1 MSECEGRYIQGEG
14 VDVVCSTFDTLKKIT
29 TFLLGRGKGG
39 AMSKGAGV
47 TMTILTTPDI
57 TKDEHRRSV

>member
-1 MSECEGRYIQGEG
+1 ML
-14 VDVVCSTFDTLKKIT
+14 CSTFDTLKKIT